1 MATYK
6 AIQGYTVEKLS
17 SDPSPVPE
25 GKLWYNDTSNVFKVG
40 IPGASAWASG
50 GLMNTG
56 RRNAGASASQ
66 TTALTF
72 GGKIEPSGETA
83 FTESY
88 DGSTWTE
95 VGDLNTPR
103 SQLFAGGTATATI
116 AGGGDVPT
124 FSPRYQNATEL
135 WNGTSWTTDP
145 ATQNTAGN
153 YRGYGGTSTDG
164 IAFGGYA
171 PGDNFTTDA
180 ETWNGTAWTETG
192 NLNTG
197 RNQLSG
203 CGASSTSAIAMAGA
217 EFNPS
222 PPPGSKT
229 SALTETWNGTSW
241 TEVGDV
247 NSSKWAR
254 SAFGIATAAMVA
266 GGSTGAAITAA
277 SESWN
282 GTSWTNTP
290 SMGSTAYVMSQNTGT
305 QALGLVSGGIQAL
318 GPGEFVTNTEE
329 WSESPISAKTV
340 TTS

>member
-1 MATYK
+1 MANYTAIKGYK
-6 AIQGYTVEKLS
+6 VKSLA
-17 SDPSPVPE
+17 SDPSPLAE
-25 GKLWYNDTSNVFKVG
+25 GNVWYDTGSNVLQVAQA
-40 IPGASAWASG
+40 GAAAWASG
-50 GLMNTG
+50 GAMNTG

-72 GGKIEPSGETA
+72 GGRIEPSGETD

-116 AGGGDVPT
+116 AGGGDIAPGG
-124 FSPRYQNATEL
+124 YQNATEL

-164 IAFGGYA
+164 IAFGGSA
-171 PGDNFTTDA
+171 PGANFTTDA

-217 EFNPS
+217 ESNPS

-241 TEVGDV
+241 TEVGNV

-254 SAFGIATAAMVA
+254 SAFGIATAAIVA
-266 GGSTGAAITAA
+266 GGYPITAA

-290 SMGSTAYVMSQNTGT
+290 SMGATSYAMSQNTGT
-305 QALGLVSGGIQAL
+305 QALGLVSGGL
-318 GPGEFVTNTEE
+318 ETPSGEFVTNTEE
-329 WSESPISAKTV
+329 WSESPIAAKTV